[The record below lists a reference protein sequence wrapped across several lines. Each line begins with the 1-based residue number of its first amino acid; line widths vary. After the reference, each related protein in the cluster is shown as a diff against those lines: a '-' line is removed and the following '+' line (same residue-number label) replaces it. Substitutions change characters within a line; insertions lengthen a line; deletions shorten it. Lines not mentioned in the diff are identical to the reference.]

1 MRKINW
7 RKAPSQIKTFR
18 NYLNYDHTKVCIDLK
33 NVDESLSIP
42 EGDCADVNDM
52 WNKFEQG
59 FVSVANNH
67 APLIQK
73 RVRGINNCPWMNNDI
88 KRDMRQRDYFL
99 KKAHKSN
106 DNESWANYRYYRN
119 HVTNKIKK
127 CKESCNKGY

>member
-1 MRKINW
+1 M
-7 RKAPSQIKTFR
+7 
-18 NYLNYDHTKVCIDLK
+18 K
-33 NVDESLSIP
+33 NADESLSIP

-52 WNKFEQG
+52 WNTFEQG

-106 DNESWANYRYYRN
+106 DN
-119 HVTNKIKK
+119 
-127 CKESCNKGY
+127 